1 MIFDDFG
8 HQAVDGAPRAS
19 DQSQHVGTADFL
31 FECAFDSFNLA
42 ANPSHAVKQLGLL
55 PSRIKHAPL
64 LSTPDFPRNFL
75 PGIGDINELL
85 ALPEKG
91 ASSPRLSAV
100 AEGIQSHL
108 PEKEL
113 KRT

>member
-42 ANPSHAVKQLGLL
+42 ANPSHAVKQLGLF
-55 PSRIKHAPL
+55 PSRIQHAPL
-64 LSTPDFPRNFL
+64 LSTQVFRAIFCL
-75 PGIGDINELL
+75 LIGDTNKTTSWPSEEGANIAL
-85 ALPEKG
+85 AFRRWPWTFNH
-91 ASSPRLSAV
+91 AY
-100 AEGIQSHL
+100 
-108 PEKEL
+108 L
-113 KRT
+113 KTS